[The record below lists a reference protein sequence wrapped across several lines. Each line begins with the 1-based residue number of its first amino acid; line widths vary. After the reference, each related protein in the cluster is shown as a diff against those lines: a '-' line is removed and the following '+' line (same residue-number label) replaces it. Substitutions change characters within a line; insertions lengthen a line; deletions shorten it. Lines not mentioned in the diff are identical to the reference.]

1 MDEFVVQGAMEK
13 KFFKVWCSMFRGGA
27 NLVALRSISCAII
40 RRVEGFHLHPRV
52 SREPRVSSPSEIRGR
67 EKNVEESRSWPEYSA
82 TLGMSSVIRELDL
95 CDGDGQRGDGAEVS
109 NHSCNRITRS
119 ILSSYPPRFFALATF
134 WSSFLLQALLSGTF
148 LSKWPDPTPK
158 FTKRSDRRR
167 IRFCS
172 YSFLFHLVFSTSFL
186 NRIQT
191 AESSGWLQ
199 SNFMFFLLWNFYS
212 CRVTLHYSPACG
224 LYYVFV
230 LLQRPVSIYTKR
242 IFRGVSSHLGTQLR
256 QFEQLVKISFAI
268 WLYRNFTFHVCF
280 FSEQRDC
287 FLFFFCNNNFFFLM
301 TNWQIWKIH
310 ALSENS
316 FDFLPL
322 SLIPTIVKI
331 RC

>member
-1 MDEFVVQGAMEK
+1 MSLSFKEQWKKNFSKSDARCFEEEQILLLFAVSAVRLFVASKG
-13 KFFKVWCSMFRGGA
+13 
-27 NLVALRSISCAII
+27 SIYIHVLAENCVFLPIWNTWT
-40 RRVEGFHLHPRV
+40 
-52 SREPRVSSPSEIRGR
+52 R
-67 EKNVEESRSWPEYSA
+67 EKCRRIAILARIFCHARHEFGYQ
-82 TLGMSSVIRELDL
+82 GRELDL

-301 TNWQIWKIH
+301 TSWQVWKMH
-310 ALSENS
+310 PLSENS

-331 RC
+331 HC